1 VARKYTA
8 TITTDTLHFNYTVIS
23 KQAFFFFCKWVRVV
37 PRDVLSDILNSK
49 VSGVQFYRF
58 PVEVNQRNLWISVL
72 RREKWR
78 PGEHDWLYGLHFVSG
93 LGLASSS
100 ASFASAFGG
109 TPTVKKEKLKIVV
122 GDNSYQINNKYD
134 HKYRPLPAKEIVEAA
149 LSRVGQ
155 KVDYDVFTNNCE
167 HFVTLLRY
175 GEPDSEQLFMSTDP
189 GWRSLYRRNVGTI
202 KKRRKTFLFTSWTHR
217 KA

>member
-1 VARKYTA
+1 MEQNRT
-8 TITTDTLHFNYTVIS
+8 
-23 KQAFFFFCKWVRVV
+23 KQTRSPQPGDLIEIFR
-37 PRDVLSDILNSK
+37 P
-49 VSGVQFYRF
+49 SGVY
-58 PVEVNQRNLWISVL
+58 
-72 RREKWR
+72 
-78 PGEHDWLYGLHFVSG
+78 EHWAIYIGNGDVIHVAANG

-175 GEPDSEQLFMSTDP
+175 GEPDSEQATQAEQMIGFVVAATPVVAVILGQLFS
-189 GWRSLYRRNVGTI
+189 RQRQ
-202 KKRRKTFLFTSWTHR
+202 
-217 KA
+217 

>member
-1 VARKYTA
+1 MTGCM
-8 TITTDTLHFNYTVIS
+8 
-23 KQAFFFFCKWVRVV
+23 AFI
-37 PRDVLSDILNSK
+37 LSPTRSPQPGDLIEIFRP
-49 VSGVQFYRF
+49 SGVY
-58 PVEVNQRNLWISVL
+58 
-72 RREKWR
+72 
-78 PGEHDWLYGLHFVSG
+78 EHWAIYIGNGDVIHVAANG